1 MWVFVCCFSYFFES
15 TLSFLS
21 FFKFFLFYC
30 NAHVPLS
37 VDMIKL
43 VFDINTKQH
52 IKCLFKLTLDEQ
64 IQCPSVQ
71 KQEAKHS
78 SVVAKVILSS
88 VRTLSFVEDWLGIY
102 THMANVGVVFQRQTN
117 LFIAA
122 YMENRI
128 NIKQYKLYNY
138 IDLEAR

>member
-30 NAHVPLS
+30 NVHVPLS

-43 VFDINTKQH
+43 VLDTNTKQH

-64 IQCPSVQ
+64 IQCPPVQ
-71 KQEAKHS
+71 KQEVKHS

-88 VRTLSFVEDWLGIY
+88 VRILSFEKDWLGIY
-102 THMANVGVVFQRQTN
+102 TRQTN

-128 NIKQYKLYNY
+128 NIKQYKLYNH

>member
-1 MWVFVCCFSYFFES
+1 
-15 TLSFLS
+15 
-21 FFKFFLFYC
+21 
-30 NAHVPLS
+30 
-37 VDMIKL
+37 MIKL

-88 VRTLSFVEDWLGIY
+88 VRTLSFVED
-102 THMANVGVVFQRQTN
+102 
-117 LFIAA
+117 
-122 YMENRI
+122 
-128 NIKQYKLYNY
+128 
-138 IDLEAR
+138 